1 MLTEL
6 IFVGHHRERLLDS
19 INALNL
25 PVNKIILLIGDE
37 ELSGEKRVREVAEE
51 LRNELKSSFE
61 VKIAGINKRSVIRAV
76 IQLLDII
83 RAEKTGRRDV
93 VINASGSLRTL
104 AIAGYIAACVA
115 RCRIFTSIPKYDE
128 NFEEIGVEQMI
139 EIPTLPIDFPGE
151 EQLRVLSM
159 IENGVNSLDELITKL
174 NPAIDKNSREFFSE
188 RSRLSHLISK
198 LETRGLLRRDRT
210 GRNIR
215 IYLTDLGKILVGVK
229 S

>member
-174 NPAIDKNSREFFSE
+174 NPVIDKNSREFFSE

-215 IYLTDLGKILVGVK
+215 ISLTDLGKILVGVK